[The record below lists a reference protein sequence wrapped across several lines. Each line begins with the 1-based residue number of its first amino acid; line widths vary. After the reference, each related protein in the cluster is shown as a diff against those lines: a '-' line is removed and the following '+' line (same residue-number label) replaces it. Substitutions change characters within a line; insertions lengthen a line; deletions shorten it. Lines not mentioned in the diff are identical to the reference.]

1 MNEPLDVEPLQCDE
15 CDNFTVTSSME
26 ELEFGSGARPHTI
39 ILFAGLVKTYT
50 CNSCGF
56 AYNNGIDREPA
67 IEAAIK
73 RYKESLN
80 NGI

>member
-1 MNEPLDVEPLQCDE
+1 
-15 CDNFTVTSSME
+15 ME
-26 ELEFGSGARPHTI
+26 ELEFSYGAQPHTI
-39 ILFAGLVKTYT
+39 ILSAGLVKTYT
-50 CNSCGF
+50 CNSCSF

-67 IEAAIK
+67 IDAAIK